1 MRSALEITRGQFS
14 SLPPKMSLQTEGW
27 HRVVRVAR
35 KPCSLYVAPQRDL
48 LAVHEATHRLRASG
62 EPVLHCS
69 HTWDGWAGHPLCGL
83 LLLQVKQ
90 TLGLKGLFLRGPKPG
105 SLDSHAAGHPPP
117 RPSVSQRLLRRTA
130 SAPTKSQKPSRKGF
144 PELALGTQDTGS
156 EGAADDVAPPSPNPA
171 LEAPT
176 QEKSGSS
183 SPRGKAAAGEAMEER
198 TPAQVRSPHVPEG
211 PGPAGMATT
220 CMKCVVGSCAGM
232 DIEGLRREQ
241 PPSPGT
247 AGSHT
252 AISQQPRARVD
263 SLGGP
268 CCSLSTR
275 ATPGRKREAP
285 KGPRARRQGP
295 GSGSVSSDSSSPGSP
310 GSPKVAPC
318 QPEGA
323 HRQQGPLQGEMNA
336 LFVQKL
342 EEIRSHSPMFSTG
355 KACRHSSASRVLHT
369 AAHLACL
376 GSPRL
381 LCSCGSALPAPSA

>member
-1 MRSALEITRGQFS
+1 M
-14 SLPPKMSLQTEGW
+14 
-27 HRVVRVAR
+27 
-35 KPCSLYVAPQRDL
+35 
-48 LAVHEATHRLRASG
+48 
-62 EPVLHCS
+62 
-69 HTWDGWAGHPLCGL
+69 
-83 LLLQVKQ
+83 QVKQ

-105 SLDSHAAGHPPP
+105 SLDSHAAGQPLP

-144 PELALGTQDTGS
+144 PELALGTQDAGS

-176 QEKSGSS
+176 QERSGSS
-183 SPRGKAAAGEAMEER
+183 SPRGKAPAGEATEER
-198 TPAQVRSPHVPEG
+198 TPAQVRSPRAPEG
-211 PGPAGMATT
+211 PGPAGMAAT
-220 CMKCVVGSCAGM
+220 CMKCVVGSCTGM
-232 DIEGLRREQ
+232 DVEGLRREQ
-241 PPSPGT
+241 QPSPGP
-247 AGSHT
+247 AGSRA

-268 CCSLSTR
+268 CCSLSHR
-275 ATPGRKREAP
+275 ATPGRSREAP

-295 GSGSVSSDSSSPGSP
+295 GGSSVSSDSSSPDSP

-323 HRQQGPLQGEMNA
+323 HRQQGALQGEMNA

-355 KACRHSSASRVLHT
+355 KACHSAASHALSTPGMPRRSVRACCALLHLFVSLSASDP
-369 AAHLACL
+369 
-376 GSPRL
+376 SPAL
-381 LCSCGSALPAPSA
+381 MALCFRGG

>member
-1 MRSALEITRGQFS
+1 M
-14 SLPPKMSLQTEGW
+14 
-27 HRVVRVAR
+27 
-35 KPCSLYVAPQRDL
+35 
-48 LAVHEATHRLRASG
+48 
-62 EPVLHCS
+62 
-69 HTWDGWAGHPLCGL
+69 
-83 LLLQVKQ
+83 QVKQ

-105 SLDSHAAGHPPP
+105 SLDSHAAGRPLP

-176 QEKSGSS
+176 QEKSGSG
-183 SPRGKAAAGEAMEER
+183 SPRGKAPAEER

-211 PGPAGMATT
+211 PGPAGMAAT

-241 PPSPGT
+241 QQPSPGN
-247 AGSHT
+247 AGSRV

-263 SLGGP
+263 SLGDA
-268 CCSLSTR
+268 CCSLSPR
-275 ATPGRKREAP
+275 ATPGRSREAP

-310 GSPKVAPC
+310 SSSPKAAPC

-323 HRQQGPLQGEMNA
+323 RRQQQGALQGEMNA

-355 KACRHSSASRVLHT
+355 KACHSSPSSRALHAWHASAVR
-369 AAHLACL
+369 ACCAL
-376 GSPRL
+376 VA
-381 LCSCGSALPAPSA
+381 SASFPFAPSA

>member
-1 MRSALEITRGQFS
+1 MFLF
-14 SLPPKMSLQTEGW
+14 
-27 HRVVRVAR
+27 
-35 KPCSLYVAPQRDL
+35 
-48 LAVHEATHRLRASG
+48 
-62 EPVLHCS
+62 
-69 HTWDGWAGHPLCGL
+69 
-83 LLLQVKQ
+83 LQVKQ

-105 SLDSHAAGHPPP
+105 SLDSHAAGRPLP

-144 PELALGTQDTGS
+144 PELALGTQDAGS

-183 SPRGKAAAGEAMEER
+183 SPRGKAPAGEANEER
-198 TPAQVRSPHVPEG
+198 APAQVRSPHVPEG
-211 PGPAGMATT
+211 PGPAGMAAT
-220 CMKCVVGSCAGM
+220 CMKCVVGSCAAV

-247 AGSHT
+247 AGT
-252 AISQQPRARVD
+252 RVAISHQPRARVD

-268 CCSLSTR
+268 CCSLSPR
-275 ATPGRKREAP
+275 APPGRSREAP
-285 KGPRARRQGP
+285 KGPRAGRQGP

-310 GSPKVAPC
+310 GSPKAAPC
-318 QPEGA
+318 QPEGT
-323 HRQQGPLQGEMNA
+323 HRQQQGALQGEMNA

-355 KACRHSSASRVLHT
+355 KACHSSASRARTPGMPGQSVPVLSW
-369 AAHLACL
+369 LPL
-376 GSPRL
+376 RL
-381 LCSCGSALPAPSA
+381 LHQLNLWPVCLRPLPSAQMALHSGGMAFLRAAC